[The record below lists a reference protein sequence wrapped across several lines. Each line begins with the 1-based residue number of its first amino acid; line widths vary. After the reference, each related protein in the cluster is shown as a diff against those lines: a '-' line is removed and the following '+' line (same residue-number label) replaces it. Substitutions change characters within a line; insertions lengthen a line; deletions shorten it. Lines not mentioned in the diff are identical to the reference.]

1 MLQTPL
7 VHLVV
12 KHTHDRGQLIKV
24 GTLTQSFGLLLWALW
39 TLSHISGF
47 GMKAQFHKAFFPRW
61 WKCYTEFQ
69 GVPSSLTNIEFLVML
84 AHLAML
90 SELRTAEL
98 AGETCLP
105 PPCLGLLSILPKC

>member
-39 TLSHISGF
+39 TLPYSRPWDEGTVS
-47 GMKAQFHKAFFPRW
+47 KVVFP
-61 WKCYTEFQ
+61 T
-69 GVPSSLTNIEFLVML
+69 
-84 AHLAML
+84 
-90 SELRTAEL
+90 
-98 AGETCLP
+98 
-105 PPCLGLLSILPKC
+105 